1 MASTHISKSI
11 RFYLIRFLCVSK
23 REAKEESGLDLL
35 TLKNIGKIDFQF
47 EHKMSET
54 LECHLFCAD
63 SFAGEIQETEGLILH
78 KIENISN

>member
-1 MASTHISKSI
+1 MDSTHISKST
-11 RFYLIRFLCVSK
+11 RFDLIRFLYVFK

-63 SFAGEIQETEGLILH
+63 SFTGEIQETEGLILY
-78 KIENISN
+78 KIENVSN